1 MSVISNKNMIK
12 LLSEEYDQ
20 YKPEVK
26 LYHS

>member
-20 YKPEVK
+20 YKSEVK